1 MAGSVKSDQILSAN
15 GFEED
20 ELLELQTVSELCG
33 VRPVKYLLPTGHELI
48 LNSVRLHYLDW
59 GGDGP
64 PVLLL
69 HGGAQTAHTYDL
81 VCLALSDRYRCIALD
96 QRGHGDSEW
105 SPVLDYSPAT
115 HCRDLTALVDSLGW
129 DRFVL
134 VGMSMGGFNSIMF
147 AAHNS
152 SRLAGLVL
160 IDVGPEMQPLDG
172 ARRATFVPED
182 LDVASIDDLVAIVAK
197 RSRHRDPRV
206 VRRSVRYMVRQDPSG
221 RWHWKWDSRAR
232 GIGSS
237 RLGDP
242 KRHASLWAHIDRIAC
257 PTLVIRGA
265 NSVMFSD
272 ENAHSLATRLK
283 YGSWVKVADAGH
295 NVQSNNPA
303 GLVDALVPFLARV
316 TRP

>member
-1 MAGSVKSDQILSAN
+1 VKSDQTASASRS
-15 GFEED
+15 EED
-20 ELLELQTVSELCG
+20 ELVELQIVSELCD
-33 VRPVKYLLPTGHELI
+33 VHPVKYVLPTDHEQI

-64 PVLLL
+64 PVLFL
-69 HGGAQTAHTYDL
+69 HGGAQTAHTFDL

-115 HCRDLTALVDSLGW
+115 HCRDLTALVDRLGW

-147 AAHNS
+147 AAHKS
-152 SRLAGLVL
+152 SQLAGLVL
-160 IDVGPEMQPLDG
+160 IDVGPEMQPLNG
-172 ARRATFVPED
+172 ERRKTFVPEA
-182 LDVASIDDLVAIVAK
+182 LDVASVDEIVAIVAK
-197 RSRHRDPRV
+197 RSPHRDPRV
-206 VRRSVRYMVRQDPSG
+206 VRRSVRYSIREDPSG
-221 RWHWKWDSRAR
+221 RWHWKWDSRGR
-232 GIGSS
+232 DIGNS
-237 RLGDP
+237 RLDDP
-242 KRHASLWAHIDRIAC
+242 QRHAWLWAHVDRIAC

-265 NSVMFSD
+265 DSDMFSD
-272 ENAHSLATRLK
+272 DNAVSLASRLQH
-283 YGSWVKVADAGH
+283 GSWAKVADAGH
-295 NVQSNNPA
+295 NVQSGNPA